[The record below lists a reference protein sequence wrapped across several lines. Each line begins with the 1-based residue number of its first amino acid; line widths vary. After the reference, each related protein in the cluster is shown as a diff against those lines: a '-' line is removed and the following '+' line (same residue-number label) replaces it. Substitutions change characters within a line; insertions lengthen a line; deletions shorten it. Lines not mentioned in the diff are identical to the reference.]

1 MNQLHNPIDSQ
12 SFTSATSVIA
22 LHCSGA
28 GAAQWRKLG
37 ETLGSRHAFVAPE
50 HYGCDSTG
58 PWSGE
63 RAFTLADEAAKTI
76 GIIDASRG
84 KVHLVGHSYGVARG
98 RRTAGADRKP
108 DTLRALGVSSL
119 EDDGHA
125 RRARARGDHR
135 YLEAHRRRRDLRRL
149 SRRGSFVRRLLGRTG
164 RMGSAA
170 ALGAGCAHALG
181 AESAAGLARAARR
194 THACK
199 RLHGPAC
206 PGADHARPAR
216 ARPDAR
222 DC

>member
-1 MNQLHNPIDSQ
+1 LTTYLLNSVNNMNQLNNPIDSQ

-84 KVHLVGHSYGVARG
+84 KVHLVGHSYGGGVAVAWRG
-98 RRTAGADRKP
+98 
-108 DTLRALGVSSL
+108 
-119 EDDGHA
+119 
-125 RRARARGDHR
+125 
-135 YLEAHRRRRDLRRL
+135 
-149 SRRGSFVRRLLGRTG
+149 
-164 RMGSAA
+164 
-170 ALGAGCAHALG
+170 
-181 AESAAGLARAARR
+181 
-194 THACK
+194 
-199 RLHGPAC
+199 
-206 PGADHARPAR
+206 ARPSNGRSGSQA
-216 ARPDAR
+216 
-222 DC
+222 